1 MHAAA
6 ATIAAGLLLGLAPL
20 DGPVGVGLRLVGCL
34 LLGFAVRGHAGG
46 DAARGLAVGLLWY
59 GASLLWFPLTWARF
73 DSVGDPWLAYIGL
86 ILLQALVPA
95 VALGLA
101 GALRA
106 RRVPAPIAFAL
117 ALPAAEG
124 LAEVVQPLPA
134 GLDVYLSGHHALLA
148 PATFGGSA
156 LLLAVVGAWIGAGDR
171 PRIAL
176 IALVGWLGLHALP
189 PPWADDGEPLAVAIV
204 QPNVGPLDGRRASTT
219 DRRAAALIGALHR
232 AGDAGADLVATP
244 EGAWPEPIGHDGA
257 ARTARMLARLEGAP
271 PTLLGVNRRDGPL
284 PTNAVVAVADG
295 AIVGRYEKR
304 ALLPLGERALF
315 GFGRDVYA
323 PGAPLPDPGI
333 AGARVAVRICYE
345 DLLASRLAG
354 LGAATLLV
362 TPSNDGWLGPGAGS
376 GAHENASR
384 LAAAITGRW
393 TVRPTTNGRSA
404 VFDPAGR
411 RRAHL
416 PWVEGDADPPPAPM
430 IAVIPDVRLRR
441 PAWAGADVS
450 PWLTAAAALAALALL
465 VRRRALSSASP
476 PRPEPA

>member
-1 MHAAA
+1 MRALAA
-6 ATIAAGLLLGLAPL
+6 ATAAGSLLGLAPL
-20 DGPVGVGLRLVGCL
+20 DGAVGVGLRLIGCA
-34 LLGFAVRGHAGG
+34 LLGYAVTGRPGADAG
-46 DAARGLAVGLLWY
+46 RGLWVGLLWY
-59 GASLLWFPLTWARF
+59 GTSLLWFPLTWARF
-73 DSVGDPWLAYIGL
+73 DSVGDPWLAYVGL
-86 ILLQALVPA
+86 ILLQATIPA
-95 VALGLA
+95 VTLGLA

-106 RRVPAPIAFAL
+106 RRVPAPVAFGL
-117 ALPAAEG
+117 ALPAAGG

-134 GLDVYLSGHHALLA
+134 GLPVYLAGDAALLL
-148 PATFGGSA
+148 PAALGGPA
-156 LLLAVVGAWIGAGDR
+156 LLLAALGAWIGVGDR
-171 PRIAL
+171 PRIAVL
-176 IALVGWLGLHALP
+176 ALLVWLVAGAAQ
-189 PPWADDGEPLAVAIV
+189 PWADDGAPIAVGLV
-204 QPNVGPLDGRRASTT
+204 QPNTGPLDGRRASTAE
-219 DRRAAALIGALHR
+219 RREDALIDAILA
-232 AGDAGADLVATP
+232 AGDRGAALVATP
-244 EGAWPEPIGHDGA
+244 EGAWPDAIGPDGA
-257 ARTARMLARLEGAP
+257 SRTRRMLARLADAP

-284 PTNAVVAVADG
+284 PTNAVVAVSDG

-323 PGAPLPDPGI
+323 PGAPLPDPEI

-345 DLLASRLAG
+345 DLLTSRLAG

-393 TVRPTTNGRSA
+393 TVRATTNGRSA
-404 VFDPAGR
+404 VFDPTGR

-416 PWVEGDADPPPAPM
+416 PWVEGDTDPPPAPT
-430 IAVIPDVRLRR
+430 IAVLPEVRLRR

-465 VRRRALSSASP
+465 VGRRALPSPASP
-476 PRPEPA
+476 PGPEPA